1 MRLTSFQ
8 LCRYLT
14 NNCLPLGK
22 NEKRSLSSFLFDS
35 WKMENCIKTTSDS
48 LCGKEA
54 KNGVCSKR
62 KGRRR
67 RKGRKQNPRSVGQLT
82 ICPAP
87 TRRKEGT
94 MNFNMP
100 EIKLMGIIY
109 GETGKF
115 NGEEEEERE
124 REEADWGPR
133 GSRLL
138 FVHTGSI

>member
-1 MRLTSFQ
+1 
-8 LCRYLT
+8 
-14 NNCLPLGK
+14 
-22 NEKRSLSSFLFDS
+22 
-35 WKMENCIKTTSDS
+35 
-48 LCGKEA
+48 
-54 KNGVCSKR
+54 
-62 KGRRR
+62 
-67 RKGRKQNPRSVGQLT
+67 
-82 ICPAP
+82 
-87 TRRKEGT
+87 

-115 NGEEEEERE
+115 NGEEEERERE